1 MRRTRSA
8 FIVSVV
14 SALGALALVG
24 CSSGSDSGS
33 GDEAVT
39 SSPTSEESETP
50 SAAAAAMGTDLGTAE
65 TSLGTIV
72 VDGKGMT
79 AYYFLKDTKDSGT
92 SACADQCAA
101 AWPAITTESDTPDV
115 GGVTAEVGTIPTA
128 DGRKQITLDGRPIYT
143 YAQDMAPGDVN
154 GQGVNDVW
162 YVIAP
167 DGSEMDND

>member
-1 MRRTRSA
+1 M
-8 FIVSVV
+8 VSVF

-33 GDEAVT
+33 GSSDEPVSA
-39 SSPTSEESETP
+39 SPTTEESMTP
-50 SAAAAAMGTDLGTAE
+50 SAAAASMGTDLGTAE

-79 AYYFLKDTKDSGT
+79 AYYFLKDTKGSGT
-92 SACADQCAA
+92 SACSGDCAA

-128 DGRKQITLDGRPIYT
+128 DGRKQITVDGRPIYT

-154 GQGVNDVW
+154 GQGVNSVW

-167 DGSEMDND
+167 DGSEIDND